1 MNIGSIGGAF
11 LSQSVTGLLMDA
23 VGRGPGGAYSP
34 EGYRAVF
41 AALAGWL
48 LLSLLIY
55 RGAID
60 FHPSRHAPKA

>member
-23 VGRGPGGAYSP
+23 VGAGEGGIYLP

-41 AALAGWL
+41 AALGGWL
-48 LLSLLIY
+48 LLSLLVY

-60 FHPSRHAPKA
+60 PHPSTHAHKA